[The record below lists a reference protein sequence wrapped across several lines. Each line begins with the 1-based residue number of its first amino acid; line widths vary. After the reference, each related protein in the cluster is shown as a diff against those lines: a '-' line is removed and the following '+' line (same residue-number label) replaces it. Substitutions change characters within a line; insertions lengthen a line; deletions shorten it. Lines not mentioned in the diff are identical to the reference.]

1 MRQGISCI
9 IPAHNEAPRIGAVL
23 SSVIDHPLIDEV
35 IVVDDGSSDGTA
47 AVVRRF
53 ERVRL
58 IVLAKNGGKSAAVA
72 AGLNAAR
79 FEHLLLLDS
88 DLVGLTR
95 SALTQLIRPV
105 LRGQADVSIS
115 LRRNAPWLWKMIG
128 IDYISGERVLPR
140 RLLGTGAELMSLPG
154 FGMEVAMNAHWI
166 AEGARIAIVRWPDV
180 QSPLKS
186 AKQGL
191 WAGLKADL
199 LMLRDIFATVPLP
212 VIIQQ
217 IWRMRFMAVKP
228 SARGTARMR
237 KSLKPGAE
245 RSHE

>member
-47 AVVRRF
+47 EVVRRF
-53 ERVRL
+53 ESARL
-58 IVLAKNGGKSAAVA
+58 IVLATNGGKSAAVA

-95 SALTQLIRPV
+95 AALTRLIRPV

-115 LRRNAPWLWKMIG
+115 LRRNAPWLWKVIG

-140 RLLGTGAELMSLPG
+140 HLLGTEAELMRLPG

-166 AEGARIAIVRWPDV
+166 DEGARIAIVRWPEV
-180 QSPLKS
+180 ESPLKS

-191 WAGLKADL
+191 WVGIRADL

-217 IWRMRFMAVKP
+217 IWRMRRLAVKLHQHAVSDMP
-228 SARGTARMR
+228 KAFR
-237 KSLKPGAE
+237 PGAG
-245 RSHE
+245 RPHE